1 MGLQKLTEM
10 SWFKDQLTDEDLEL
24 FESNFKSSKRTQ
36 QALVMWCDYQ
46 LAKLDKEMSL
56 TKLKE
61 IPDRGEYLLGV
72 AAQRDVLS
80 RMKSL
85 LLED

>member
-1 MGLQKLTEM
+1 MT
-10 SWFKDQLTDEDLEL
+10 WFKDQLTDDDVEL

-36 QALVMWCDYQ
+36 QAIVMWCDHE
-46 LAKLDKEMSL
+46 LAKLDKETSL
-56 TKLKE
+56 TKLKG

-72 AAQRDVLS
+72 AAQREMLS